1 MKQSYWYIFLIWV
14 WLSGC
19 TTDPPSSTKPIIVP
33 ESPPPA
39 VRFEKPQV
47 FPPISPAS
55 PQLRPRPLS
64 PVTPSFTPLSLSAT
78 PLPYAPVV
86 PGGLAWIPLS
96 SQSST
101 PPPIF
106 YNQHRVVVVPSQQQ
120 WVALVGIPLD
130 AHLGQHTVIDQHT
143 ATSYSFQVVN
153 KNYKTQRL
161 KFKGKGQA
169 TKPEVLQRIQR
180 EIEIIKAVLATPW
193 RPTATPLWPL
203 VQPVHGRISGT
214 YGLRRYIN
222 GEPRKPHS
230 GIDIAVPLG
239 TAVNAAAEGIVIN
252 TGNYFFSGN
261 TIFLDHGQGMITMY
275 GHLSSIAVQERQFV
289 SSGQIIGKVGQTGR
303 ATGPHLHWAVS
314 LNNTMV
320 DPMLFVT
327 R

>member
-1 MKQSYWYIFLIWV
+1 
-14 WLSGC
+14 
-19 TTDPPSSTKPIIVP
+19 
-33 ESPPPA
+33 
-39 VRFEKPQV
+39 
-47 FPPISPAS
+47 
-55 PQLRPRPLS
+55 
-64 PVTPSFTPLSLSAT
+64 
-78 PLPYAPVV
+78 
-86 PGGLAWIPLS
+86 LS

-106 YNQHRVVVVPSQQQ
+106 YNQRRVVVVRNQQQ
-120 WVALVGIPLD
+120 WVALIGIPLD
-130 AHLGQHTVIDQHT
+130 AHLGQHTLIDQQT

-153 KNYKTQRL
+153 KIYKTQRL

-169 TKPEVLQRIQR
+169 ILKPEDLQRIQR
-180 EIEIIKAVLATPW
+180 EAEIVKAILATPW
-193 RPTATPLWPL
+193 RPTASPLWPL

-239 TAVNAAAEGIVIN
+239 TAVSASADGIVVN

-275 GHLSSIAVQERQFV
+275 GHLSSIAVQEGQTV
-289 SSGQIIGKVGQTGR
+289 SGGQIIGRVGKTGR

-314 LNNTMV
+314 VNNTMV